1 MSTSPDS
8 HNSLESRLARAAQ
21 GLDTAADQYAHKR
34 SPSAVAE
41 VGSLHAVRIRRMTS
55 IASIAGI
62 AAAFLLVG
70 SIVRDQ
76 RQKGDSRVVA
86 MSGVGANPATFPF
99 VGQLT
104 IPINLANNPEAQ
116 GQQVNFVDGVALPS
130 NGNQR
135 FGSDVFTIRSAID
148 VDIDSDG
155 KAELALLISRHP
167 IDRVEAS
174 TIPGN
179 PSLPSSMVAIYSRS
193 GTALTSLAAMRSF
206 ADSVDGIGVNGNG
219 LVIARQ
225 VGGKPTVAAIS
236 GSIIRDAVLEW
247 AAPTRTLTVSELA
260 PLDKSSR
267 EIRFRLRTTS
277 GLVIADAGKRAGWF
291 RAKAGQML
299 HIDVTSVPTGTTRTV
314 TIRRRSAPAE
324 DAPLATATLP
334 GPMQFV
340 LPADDEYEVL
350 VGDGDSL
357 ATFEL
362 AIDQPGNVTAIT
374 AQYAPTVPASVPLA
388 EIPTPSREPEASTIP
403 SPDSLAD
410 SSVS

>member
-1 MSTSPDS
+1 
-8 HNSLESRLARAAQ
+8 
-21 GLDTAADQYAHKR
+21 
-34 SPSAVAE
+34 
-41 VGSLHAVRIRRMTS
+41 MTS

-267 EIRFRLRTTS
+267 EIRFKLRTTS

-357 ATFEL
+357 VTFEL